1 MLAFNNNNRRLSPFL
16 DMTSMLQT
24 PHFPHFDLDVFDS
37 AVMQPGYSTTEDK
50 NGTWVEVE
58 LPGVRKEDISVDVKG
73 RVLTIEGHRTIHEN
87 AFGAATAATE
97 SDSVKA
103 GEAAEQ
109 CTSPNGV
116 QREEHVGNKS
126 TPAVSDAKQTSSSAK
141 RRRQF
146 KVKLE
151 VGRNTDMDQMRFVS
165 YTDGMLVLFAPHVVR
180 NNGSRRIEI
189 MN

>member
-1 MLAFNNNNRRLSPFL
+1 MLAFNNNSRRLSPFL
-16 DMTSMLQT
+16 DVTSMFQT
-24 PHFPHFDLDVFDS
+24 PYIPQLDLDVLDS

-87 AFGAATAATE
+87 TFRAATE
-97 SDSVKA
+97 CDGVKT

-109 CTSPNGV
+109 CTSPSGV
-116 QREEHVGNKS
+116 QLNEDVGNKPTS
-126 TPAVSDAKQTSSSAK
+126 AASDPKQISSSAK

-151 VGRNTDMDQMRFVS
+151 VGRNTDMDQMRCVS
-165 YTDGMLVLFAPHVVR
+165 YMDGVLVLFAPHVAR

-189 MN
+189 KN